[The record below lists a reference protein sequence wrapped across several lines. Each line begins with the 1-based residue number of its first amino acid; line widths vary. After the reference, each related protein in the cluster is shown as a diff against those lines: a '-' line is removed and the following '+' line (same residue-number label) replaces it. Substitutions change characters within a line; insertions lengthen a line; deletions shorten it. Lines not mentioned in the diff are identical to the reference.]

1 MGIIDLKTNLKS
13 LKYKSGEK
21 PFVTKDIENP
31 PSSSR
36 IGLEATRRLDDVSR
50 VSQVMLPTNSR
61 FIENQARLEQIN
73 LSTKIDSIKVAQGK
87 TTAGAIIQ
95 QVKNTAVTV
104 SKVIASTIAQT
115 GVAGTGTH
123 FVRGFESADRKTYA
137 NEALANGKI
146 TFPTY
151 NPKTELIPGKS
162 DYGAVNT
169 PYSIKNAYNITDQ
182 DSITST
188 YSTLIVKDPE
198 SKGQLNLSPARIT
211 QDLITV
217 SDPEGKVKTPSEL
230 KVVIED
236 GDLARKSF
244 TVGEKPNDKP
254 ILEKELDL
262 KIRDFR
268 QGRTDVISFN
278 YSDSTVNK
286 EKRVGLGN
294 KGYWKKPVDYTQT
307 RAEAIDRVN
316 ATDVTFDKLDGTD
329 TDESVVKDF
338 IKFRFEVLAPGQKPV
353 FLHFRAFLESLTDNY
368 GGNWNTTSY
377 VGRGDALRNYEGFT
391 RDVSIGFKIVA
402 TTRAEMQPLYKKM
415 VYLASATAPT
425 YDSNA
430 LFMKGTI
437 VKLTLGSYLYEVPG
451 TLDSVSYTWREAY
464 PWEIALQN
472 PDLEIV
478 DDMQELPHMMDC
490 SIKFTPIHNFVP
502 QTGLRHYITAPNT
515 VGTAKPFF

>member
-31 PSSSR
+31 PSNSR
-36 IGLEATRRLDDVSR
+36 FALEATRRLDDVSR
-50 VSQVMLPTNSR
+50 VSQAILPINSR
-61 FIENQARLEQIN
+61 FIENQAKLEQVN
-73 LSTKIDSIKVAQGK
+73 LSRNIDSIKVAQGK
-87 TTAGAIIQ
+87 TTAGAVIQ

-104 SKVIASTIAQT
+104 AKVIASTIAQT

-137 NEALANGKI
+137 NEALANGKV
-146 TFPTY
+146 TFSKYKPE
-151 NPKTELIPGKS
+151 TELLLI
-162 DYGAVNT
+162 DNYGEKNT
-169 PYSIKNAYNITDQ
+169 PYNIKSTYLGPSTDLGNSTQTSNTVRSTGTVQIPEILESLARPIITD
-182 DSITST
+182 T
-188 YSTLIVKDPE
+188 TL
-198 SKGQLNLSPARIT
+198 SA
-211 QDLITV
+211 
-217 SDPEGKVKTPSEL
+217 KV
-230 KVVIED
+230 ED
-236 GDLARKSF
+236 TDLARKSF

-268 QGRTDVISFN
+268 QGRTDVVSFN

-294 KGYWKKPVDYTQT
+294 KGYWKKPVNYTET
-307 RAEAIDRVN
+307 RSEAVDRVN
-316 ATDVTFDKLDGTD
+316 ATDISFNKLDGTD
-329 TDESVVKDF
+329 TDESIVKDF
-338 IKFRFEVLAPGQKPV
+338 IKFRFEVLAPEQKPV
-353 FLHFRAFLESLTDNY
+353 FLHFRAFLESMTDNY
-368 GGNWNTTSY
+368 NGNWGTTRY
-377 VGRGDALRNYEGFT
+377 VGRGDELRTYEGFT
-391 RDVSIGFKIVA
+391 RDINLGFKIVA

-425 YDSNA
+425 YDSDA
-430 LFMKGTI
+430 LFMKGTL

-472 PDLEIV
+472 PELGII

-502 QTGLRHYITAPNT
+502 QTGLKHFITAPNT